1 MPNDLFFDARP
12 SRRTVTLGLAA
23 GIAATVLPWRALAL
37 DTGSARALVV
47 EAVAQVNQT
56 INSGKSEQQMYVE
69 FERLFSRFADVPAIA
84 RTALGVAAR
93 GASQSELSAF
103 TQAYQGYIAR
113 KYGKRFREFVG
124 SEIKVIDARP
134 MKSAV
139 EVISTAYLRN
149 ENPFEVRWHVSDRSG
164 RPAFFN
170 IIIEGVNML
179 ASERAEIGALLDRNR
194 GSIPAL
200 AEQLRRSS

>member
-1 MPNDLFFDARP
+1 MRNDLSLDARL
-12 SRRTVTLGLAA
+12 SRRSVTLGLVAGAA
-23 GIAATVLPWRALAL
+23 AAVLPWRALAL
-37 DTGSARALVV
+37 DTGTARALVV
-47 EAVAQVNQT
+47 EAVAQVNRT
-56 INSGKSEQQMYVE
+56 INSGQSEQQMFGD
-69 FERLFSRFADVPAIA
+69 FERLFSRYADVPAIA

-93 GASQSELSAF
+93 GASRSELAAF

-113 KYGKRFREFVG
+113 KYGKRFREFIG
-124 SEIKVIDARP
+124 SEIQVLDARP

-149 ENPFEVRWHVSDRSG
+149 ESPFEVRWHVSDRSG

-200 AEQLRRSS
+200 TEQLRRAS

>member
-1 MPNDLFFDARP
+1 MPNDLPFDLRP
-12 SRRTVTLGLAA
+12 SRRTVTMGLAA
-23 GIAATVLPWRALAL
+23 GVAAALLPWRAQAL
-37 DTGSARALVV
+37 DTGTARALVV
-47 EAVAQVNQT
+47 EAVAQVNRT
-56 INSGKSEQQMYVE
+56 INSGKSEGQMYAD
-69 FERLFSRFADVPAIA
+69 FERLFSRYADVPAIA

-93 GASQSELSAF
+93 SASRQEISAF

-113 KYGKRFREFVG
+113 KYGKRFREFIG

-179 ASERAEIGALLDRNR
+179 ASERAEVGALLDRNR

-200 AEQLRRSS
+200 TEQLRRAS

>member
-69 FERLFSRFADVPAIA
+69 FERLFSRYADVRAIA